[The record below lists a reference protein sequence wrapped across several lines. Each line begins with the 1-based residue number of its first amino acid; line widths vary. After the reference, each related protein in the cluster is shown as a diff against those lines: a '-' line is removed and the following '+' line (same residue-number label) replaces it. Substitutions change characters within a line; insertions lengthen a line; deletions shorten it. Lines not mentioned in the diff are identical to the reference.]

1 MKNQITITQ
10 EEFQKA
16 VDDTLDYMNQAAKN
30 NTKNSNPMAN
40 ALAGFLYAAFA
51 AKLSLKLFQDDD
63 TLEIEEKNG

>member
-30 NTKNSNPMAN
+30 NKNSNPMAN
-40 ALAGFLYAAFA
+40 SLVGFLYAAFA